1 MKEVKRDIKKVRL
14 GILLNRTIII
24 LKFLVIVVTLELSKT
39 LLILFNFNS
48 DLIIYLRNTC
58 KQCVCVYTR

>member
-24 LKFLVIVVTLELSKT
+24 LKFLVIVVNVRTIEL
-39 LLILFNFNS
+39 
-48 DLIIYLRNTC
+48 Y
-58 KQCVCVYTR
+58 